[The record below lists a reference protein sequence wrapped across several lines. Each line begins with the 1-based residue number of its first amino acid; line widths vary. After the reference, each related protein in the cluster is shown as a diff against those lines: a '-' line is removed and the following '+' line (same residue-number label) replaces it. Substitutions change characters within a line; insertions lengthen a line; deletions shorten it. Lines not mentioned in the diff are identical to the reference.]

1 MPCRRGEI
9 TGTAQFYQ
17 ALKQM
22 TARRANSA
30 SDQQSR
36 KSLVAEVILMMP
48 FDPSVSSMEVAL
60 AAWLRLRAGE
70 NAPDN
75 GNGLDDAYLRR
86 MADFTLSLL

>member
-1 MPCRRGEI
+1 MPASGLPCPFTSKRGL
-9 TGTAQFYQ
+9 GNRPTAE
-17 ALKQM
+17 
-22 TARRANSA
+22 AR
-30 SDQQSR
+30 DQQSR
-36 KSLVAEVILMMP
+36 KSLVAEIILMTP